1 MKERKRSKE
10 RNIEEG
16 NTEKRRK
23 KVEKIEGAKKEIEKR
38 KRDTNRKLEKDA

>member
-23 KVEKIEGAKKEIEKR
+23 KEEKIEGARKIIEKLRKEKEIQIGNE
-38 KRDTNRKLEKDA
+38 